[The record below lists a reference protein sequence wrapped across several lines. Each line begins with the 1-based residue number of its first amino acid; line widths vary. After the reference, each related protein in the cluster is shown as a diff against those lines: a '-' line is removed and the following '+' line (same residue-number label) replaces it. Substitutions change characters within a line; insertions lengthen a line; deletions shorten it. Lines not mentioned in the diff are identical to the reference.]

1 MAGLH
6 AVFTDP
12 CATREQLMQREIN
25 RLEALVLAEHNRG
38 NEYLSMLH
46 ETQSTV
52 MDLMAL
58 LHPKARA
65 PLEITRQEPIGG
77 FESPTAKAARLSRES
92 FEKAQKAK
100 SQVTA

>member
-1 MAGLH
+1 M
-6 AVFTDP
+6 VS
-12 CATREQLMQREIN
+12 I
-25 RLEALVLAEHNRG
+25 EHNRG

-46 ETQSTV
+46 ESQFTV
-52 MDLMAL
+52 NELMSL

-92 FEKAQKAK
+92 YDKLQKNK
-100 SQVTA
+100 TKVTA